1 MTSPTPT
8 PSISFQNTP
17 STGLAGEIFSIPLP
31 SAIHSTLLSDLLS
44 DIFSLSPTS
53 PSSSYIPPNVI
64 IPLMIDRTSD
74 RALSTIAA
82 WLTHNT
88 PVSPPVPTTSPSPAP
103 FSGSRPASV
112 LSSSSS
118 VDEDDLT
125 TPFPAWE
132 HTLLDVPYPRLFEVM
147 IAANYLGMERLGRQA
162 AQVVGERLRGLTAV
176 QIRRVLCI
184 EEESMSQVQG
194 GAGGIC
200 EEEGGGGGE
209 EVGEG
214 GGEARGGG
222 GGVV

>member
-1 MTSPTPT
+1 
-8 PSISFQNTP
+8 
-17 STGLAGEIFSIPLP
+17 
-31 SAIHSTLLSDLLS
+31 
-44 DIFSLSPTS
+44 
-53 PSSSYIPPNVI
+53 
-64 IPLMIDRTSD
+64 MIDRTSD

-112 LSSSSS
+112 LPSSSS

-125 TPFPAWE
+125 TP
-132 HTLLDVPYPRLFEVM
+132 LLDVPYPRLFEVM

-162 AQVVGERLRGLTAV
+162 AQVVGGRLRGLTAV

-200 EEEGGGGGE
+200 EEGGGE
-209 EVGEG
+209 GEEAGEG

-222 GGVV
+222 GVWYDSE